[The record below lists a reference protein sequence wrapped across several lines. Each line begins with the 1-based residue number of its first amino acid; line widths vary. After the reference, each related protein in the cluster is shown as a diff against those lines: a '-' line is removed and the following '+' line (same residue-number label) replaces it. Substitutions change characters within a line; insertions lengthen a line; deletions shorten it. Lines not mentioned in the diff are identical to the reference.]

1 MTEQSSNF
9 LKECFGNEL
18 PYVIENEAQ
27 SRDEKVI
34 NEIVESVDDILK
46 NAIDNAPMEIKQE
59 LTDLRA
65 EKSAIDVMKDADIS
79 VVFKVEK
86 HKEEDKEIDITAE
99 TQKYK
104 ETVSDFKEM
113 NNFEG
118 NVTQKQ
124 MQDFFDKTVELK
136 EQTKLMLD
144 NNILG
149 EKAEQSLSESLSN
162 FKYLENEI
170 IKTGYEID
178 TRTHE
183 EKSADLEKAVYE
195 ILSNYCKDSFY
206 NGEYE
211 ITPSNYDDYISP
223 SEIINTFND
232 YLDELEEGGSFEEY
246 FNQVVYEKYFIDNV
260 IEEECDI
267 VQNLISQ
274 FKNGEEYNNLVEEYG
289 KDMVN
294 NFITELDDIPICDIA
309 EDIGLSVS
317 INPVDFVGEY
327 HINLVLNDKIDGK
340 EGSGVDIQNLFSEDN
355 LALDRSN
362 EEIGEMLNTP
372 MTYLIQQQGYN
383 VEEVLERFHDETLKQ
398 PYEAS
403 DFVKS
408 VVDEIDNTPKYT
420 QLTSLVSVSGKD
432 VIDLLDT
439 IANKDENKAI
449 QVSDDAT
456 VGLFDGKY
464 HSTGSTLEIE
474 LEKPFVFTADM
485 VDFVQIE
492 GARDNTE
499 NIGYTVDSVYGLT
512 GDVWKA
518 DVEIKDVDDTLRK
531 EIDSAKEI
539 SSETVE
545 NVKEELLNF
554 ENERFEKN
562 EDEIER

>member
-449 QVSDDAT
+449 QVSDDVT

-464 HSTGSTLEIE
+464 HGTGSTLEIE